1 MESQDRR
8 RKYERSQPC
17 WGSQGSRPNKGA
29 YPRRPW
35 DCPGDEYSRRSIRNM
50 ESRKDSRTAD
60 TANVL
65 IFKGMIVRL
74 LQVTLD
80 VNLP

>member
-1 MESQDRR
+1 
-8 RKYERSQPC
+8 
-17 WGSQGSRPNKGA
+17 
-29 YPRRPW
+29 
-35 DCPGDEYSRRSIRNM
+35 M